1 MNLKNIIKLL
11 IIFTPLFFLSCQK
24 LDNFRNKDEII
35 LLTVKDDFENLET
48 FNNISKNYK
57 ENYFDH
63 YSKSINF
70 LWKNEQEL
78 KKVLTVNNSSV
89 KYPSSNPLN
98 IYIINDKIYGL
109 NNNSDLKIFDLN
121 NKKDIETYHISI
133 NSNIE
138 FSHPTSVAMLNNF
151 LYAGYAE
158 GTLIKFDLNGNII
171 WQLELNNILKTP
183 IKIHNENI
191 IVILSNKILSVDT
204 INEKINWEFI
214 YRSDSPLNV
223 YGGDIVSKNHL
234 LFFYLSNGRLG
245 EIDTIIGENIDSLF
259 SKIQYDH
266 NLLDS
271 SNTLHSFQNLISFYE
286 NNKYLYTIDIQNNN
300 FLIEKDKIDN
310 VLSHNFINNALIILD
325 KEKIMKAYNIKNKKI
340 FRKSDLNEYLDKDE
354 KIVEIINN
362 KNRIIIFFNSGLI
375 LEIDL
380 ISGVVLFNQNIKL
393 KEIISIYFI
402 DNFAFFT
409 QMNGKTT
416 IFEQ

>member
-300 FLIEKDKIDN
+300 FLIEKDKVEN
-310 VLSHNFINNALIILD
+310 VLSHNFINNALIILNN
-325 KEKIMKAYNIKNKKI
+325 EKNIKAYNIKNKKI
-340 FRKSDLNEYLDKDE
+340 FWKSDLNEYLDKDE

-362 KNRIIIFFNSGLI
+362 ENRIIIFFNNGLI

-380 ISGVVLFNQNIKL
+380 ISGEVLFNQKLKL
-393 KEIISIYFI
+393 KEIMSIYFI
-402 DNFAFFT
+402 DDYVFFS
-409 QMNGKTT
+409 QIDGKTT
-416 IFEQ
+416 IFKQ

>member
-340 FRKSDLNEYLDKDE
+340 FWKSDLNEYLDKDE

-402 DNFAFFT
+402 DNFTFFT

>member
-259 SKIQYDH
+259 SNTYK
-266 NLLDS
+266 NLLYHSIDLKRPS
-271 SNTLHSFQNLISFYE
+271 S
-286 NNKYLYTIDIQNNN
+286 K
-300 FLIEKDKIDN
+300 
-310 VLSHNFINNALIILD
+310 
-325 KEKIMKAYNIKNKKI
+325 
-340 FRKSDLNEYLDKDE
+340 
-354 KIVEIINN
+354 
-362 KNRIIIFFNSGLI
+362 LI
-375 LEIDL
+375 L
-380 ISGVVLFNQNIKL
+380 GVHFRIL
-393 KEIISIYFI
+393 
-402 DNFAFFT
+402 FAFVASPYILHISV
-409 QMNGKTT
+409 GL
-416 IFEQ
+416 

>member
-35 LLTVKDDFENLET
+35 LLTVKNDFENLET

-340 FRKSDLNEYLDKDE
+340 FWKSDLNEYLDKDE

>member
-300 FLIEKDKIDN
+300 FLIEKDKIEN
-310 VLSHNFINNALIILD
+310 VLSFSIRKLLWLRDIIC
-325 KEKIMKAYNIKNKKI
+325 AP
-340 FRKSDLNEYLDKDE
+340 RSG
-354 KIVEIINN
+354 
-362 KNRIIIFFNSGLI
+362 GLI
-375 LEIDL
+375 RICL
-380 ISGVVLFNQNIKL
+380 IC
-393 KEIISIYFI
+393 
-402 DNFAFFT
+402 FFRCW
-409 QMNGKTT
+409 QAC
-416 IFEQ
+416 

>member
-286 NNKYLYTIDIQNNN
+286 NNKYLHTIDIQNNN

-340 FRKSDLNEYLDKDE
+340 FWKSDLNEYLDKDE

>member
-11 IIFTPLFFLSCQK
+11 IIFIPLFFLSCQK

-340 FRKSDLNEYLDKDE
+340 FWKSDLNEYLDKDE